1 MVELMLWDEI
11 LHIVY
16 SLVHKHNYMNNEPCV
31 SGINP
36 HFLHTEELAR
46 CRSENFLF
54 SGFLVQIMQAPDS
67 LPWRTTLSFL
77 NTDLLEKSL
86 PYIRIVN
93 TYCKYFS
100 ISLLKEV

>member
-1 MVELMLWDEI
+1 MMELMLWDEI
-11 LHIVY
+11 LRFAY

-54 SGFLVQIMQAPDS
+54 SGVVYVLFWFLGPDYAG
-67 LPWRTTLSFL
+67 PR
-77 NTDLLEKSL
+77 
-86 PYIRIVN
+86 
-93 TYCKYFS
+93 FS
-100 ISLLKEV
+100 ASENYPVIFEY